1 MQSVKKPT
9 PLPSPDLPDGWRWA
23 SISPLKHPTHSR
35 PAGRRGPANS
45 EAGPAICYSDAG
57 GAKARHLRPGQSH
70 ELNTSRFRSV
80 PSTEPDLSIGLY
92 TTAATDPT
100 ASLPPSFPPF
110 KKKKKGNKKG
120 SSHWWIQMNR
130 SPLPAYLP
138 SWRSQTKTSPPAPL
152 SCLVKAN
159 GRGGMGSGV
168 WPRFLTTWLLRTVCV
183 RACVRACVCVCGV
196 WCM

>member
-1 MQSVKKPT
+1 MERNAVLSTTPPPPPPQPSSSPASATKQLPPRPEKLSRCDVCCDRTSRQPSAETGSTSSLHYYYMQSVKKPT

-70 ELNTSRFRSV
+70 EPNTSRLRSV

-92 TTAATDPT
+92 TMAATDPT
-100 ASLPPSFPPF
+100 AFLPPSFPPF
-110 KKKKKGNKKG
+110 KKKK
-120 SSHWWIQMNR
+120 R
-130 SPLPAYLP
+130 
-138 SWRSQTKTSPPAPL
+138 
-152 SCLVKAN
+152 
-159 GRGGMGSGV
+159 
-168 WPRFLTTWLLRTVCV
+168 
-183 RACVRACVCVCGV
+183 
-196 WCM
+196 